1 MNVKIKTLIFYIVP
15 HHFISWISYFLAHIT
30 WPPIK
35 NRFIDLYSYLHPVS
49 LDDALIKERYEFESL
64 NAFFTR
70 ALEPSA
76 RPQARGKNTL
86 VCPVDGRVSQTQ
98 AIENG
103 RIFQAKGQDYSLL
116 ELVGGIKELAEPFE
130 NGMFSTI
137 YLSPTDY
144 HRIHMPL
151 AGQLTDTVYVP
162 GRLFSVAPWT
172 VENVPRLFARN
183 ERVVCKFD
191 TAAGPIIM
199 ILVGAINVSAIDT
212 VWGGCET
219 PPSGRKVKYRSY
231 DDVQIKLKKG
241 AEMGRFNLGSTIIL
255 LTQDNVTFDDSITPG
270 EATLMG
276 QALGQ
281 FE

>member
-1 MNVKIKTLIFYIVP
+1 MNVKTKTLIFYLLP
-15 HHFISWISYFLAHIT
+15 HHFISWISYFLAHIS

-35 NRFIDLYSYLHPVS
+35 NRFIDLYRHLHPVS
-49 LDDALIKERYEFESL
+49 LDQAIIKEPYEYKSL
-64 NAFFTR
+64 NDFFTR

-76 RPQARGKNTL
+76 RPIAEGENTL
-86 VCPVDGRVSQTQ
+86 SCPVDGRVSQAQ

-103 RIFQAKGQDYSLL
+103 RIFQAKGQDYSLY

-151 AGQLTDTVYVP
+151 AGTLTDTVYVP

-191 TAAGPIIM
+191 TPAGPMIM
-199 ILVGAINVSAIDT
+199 ILVGAINVSGIDT

-219 PPSGRKVKYRSY
+219 PPSGWSVKHRTYK
-231 DDVQIKLKKG
+231 DVDISLEKG

-255 LTQDNVTFDDSITPG
+255 LTQDNISFDDSITPG
-270 EATLMG
+270 EATVMG
-276 QALGQ
+276 QALGE
-281 FE
+281 FK

>member
-1 MNVKIKTLIFYIVP
+1 MNAKIKTLIFYILP
-15 HHFISWISYFLAHIT
+15 HHFMSWISYFLAHIT
-30 WPPIK
+30 WSPIK
-35 NRFIDLYSYLHPVS
+35 DRFIDLYRHLHPIS
-49 LDDALIKERYEFESL
+49 LDDAIIKDPYEYKSL
-64 NAFFTR
+64 NDFFTR
-70 ALEPSA
+70 ALEPAA

-86 VCPVDGRVSQTQ
+86 VCPVDGRVSQAQ

-116 ELVGGIKELAEPFE
+116 ELVGGIEELAEPFQ

-151 AGQLTDTVYVP
+151 AGELTDTVYVP

-183 ERVVCKFD
+183 ERVVCKFN
-191 TAAGPIIM
+191 TAAGPMIM
-199 ILVGAINVSAIDT
+199 ILVGAINVSGIDT
-212 VWGGCET
+212 VWGGRET
-219 PPSGRKVKYRSY
+219 PPSGRKIRHQTFESVKIS
-231 DDVQIKLKKG
+231 LKKG

-255 LTQDNVTFDDSITPG
+255 LTQDNVTFNDSIKPG

-276 QALGQ
+276 QALGE